1 MAATE
6 IVIRGAAE
14 HNLKRIDLV
23 LPRNRLI
30 VITGVSGSGKSSL
43 AFDTLYAEGQRRYVE
58 SLSAYARQFLEQM
71 EKPDVESIEG
81 LSPAISIEQKT
92 TSRNPRS
99 TVGTVTEIYDYLRV
113 LFARAGSPHCHRCGK
128 PIQSQTVQQIV
139 DAVLA
144 LPQGARIQVL
154 APIVRGRKGTYK
166 KEFREAAQ
174 KGFVRARVD
183 GAVRDLGEEIE
194 LDKQKKHTIEI
205 VVDRLVVEGDLRRRL
220 TDSVET
226 ALEAAEGLVTIDVGG
241 KKDLLFSRHLA
252 CSDCGVSVPELAP
265 RVFSFNSPYGACP
278 ACDGLGVRKTFH
290 KSLILVDESKSLRD
304 GALAWG
310 DGNWYQVLESS
321 VFRAYKIDPRIPYRD
336 LAPAFKKVLWEG
348 AGSKEFDF
356 RWKGTRSAYEWRRTW
371 EGILP
376 LLERRYRDTD
386 SESRREEMEKLMAV
400 HPCPTC
406 AGARLKPES
415 LAVRVGGKSI
425 SEHTAL
431 SVSAAVRFYDG
442 LELGVR
448 ARTIAAPI
456 LKEIRERLGFLEN
469 VGLGYLT
476 LDRGAATLSGGEGQ
490 RIRLA
495 TQIGSR
501 LTGVLYILDEP
512 SIGLHQRD
520 NRKLL
525 DTLLAMRDLGNTV
538 IVVEHDEETI
548 RSADHVVDLGPGAG
562 ELGGEVVASG
572 TPAEIEAHPD
582 SITGAYLSGRE
593 SIEVPRSR
601 REGSGK
607 AIRVMGAAQHNL
619 KNVDVSFPL
628 GMLTCVTG
636 VSGSGKSTLVTEILH
651 RALAHALHGA
661 EGEPGAHREIRG
673 IEHVDK
679 VIDIDQ
685 SPIGRTPRS
694 NPATYVGLFTPIREM
709 FSLVPEARARG
720 YKPGRFSFNV
730 KGGRCEACEGDGVL
744 KIEMHFLPDVY
755 VTCDT
760 CRARRYNRET
770 LEVLYRGRNIA
781 DVLEMTVHQAL
792 ECFDAVP
799 QVREKLQTLYD
810 VGLGYVRLGQSAT
823 TLSGGEAQRIKL
835 AKELSRRATGRT
847 VYLLD
852 EPTTGLH
859 FDDIKKLLAVL
870 NRLVDQGN
878 SVIVI
883 EHNLDVIK
891 TADWIID
898 LGPEGGDG
906 GGRLIAEGSPEK
918 VASVADSRTGEFL
931 RRLVTPP
938 GPEGHPA
945 GIRPAGNPKRK
956 RASAAAGGRRP
967 RAADSAA

>member
-14 HNLKRIDLV
+14 HNLKHIDLNI
-23 LPRNRLI
+23 PRNRLV

-113 LFARAGSPHCHRCGK
+113 LFARAGRPHCHRCGR
-128 PIQSQTVQQIV
+128 PIASQSVQQIV
-139 DAVLA
+139 DSILS
-144 LPQGARIQVL
+144 LPQGTRIQLL

-166 KEFREAAQ
+166 KELREAAQ

-183 GAVRDLGEEIE
+183 GQVLDLAEEIE
-194 LDKQKKHTIEI
+194 LDKQRKHTIEI
-205 VVDRLVVEGDLRRRL
+205 VVDRLIVQGDLKSRL

-226 ALEAAEGLVTIDVGG
+226 ALEAAEGLVGVDVAG
-241 KKDLLFSRHLA
+241 KEDLLFSRHLA
-252 CSDCGVSVPELAP
+252 CNACGVSVPELAP
-265 RVFSFNSPYGACP
+265 RMFSFNSPYGACA
-278 ACDGLGVRKTFH
+278 ACDGLGVRKSFH
-290 KSLILVDESKSLRD
+290 RSLILLDESKSIRE

-321 VFRAYKIDPRIPYRD
+321 LFRAHKIDPRTPYRA
-336 LAPAFKKVLWEG
+336 LPASFKKLLWDG
-348 AGSKEFDF
+348 GGTREFDF
-356 RWKGTRSAYEWRRTW
+356 RWKGTKTAYEWRRTW

-376 LLERRYRDTD
+376 LLERRYRETE
-386 SESRREEMEKLMAV
+386 SEWRREELEKLMAV
-400 HPCPTC
+400 SPCPTC

-415 LAVRVGGKSI
+415 LAVKVGGKSI

-431 SVSAAVRFYDG
+431 SVGEAGRLYAT
-442 LELGVR
+442 LELT
-448 ARTIAAPI
+448 ARESTIAAPI

-525 DTLLAMRDLGNTV
+525 ETLLAMRDLGNTV

-562 ELGGEVVASG
+562 ELGGEIVAAG
-572 TPAEIEAHPD
+572 TPEQIEAHPR
-582 SITGAYLSGRE
+582 SLTGAYLAGRE
-593 SIEVPRSR
+593 TIETPQSR
-601 REGSGK
+601 RAGSGE
-607 AIRVMGAAQHNL
+607 AIRVIGATHHNL
-619 KNVDVSFPL
+619 KNVSVDFPL
-628 GMLTCVTG
+628 GVLTCVTG

-651 RALAHALHGA
+651 RALARALHGA
-661 EGEPGAHREIRG
+661 EGEPGVHREIRG

-694 NPATYVGLFTPIREM
+694 NPATYVGLFAPIRDL

-730 KGGRCEACEGDGVL
+730 RGGRCETCEGDGVN

-755 VTCDT
+755 VTCEV
-760 CRARRYNRET
+760 CRGRRYNRET
-770 LEVLYRGRNIA
+770 LEILYKGRHIA
-781 DVLEMTVHQAL
+781 EVLEMTVHQAL
-792 ECFDAVP
+792 EFYEPVP
-799 QVREKLQTLYD
+799 AVREKLRTLYD
-810 VGLGYVRLGQSAT
+810 VGLGYIRLGQSAT

-847 VYLLD
+847 LYLLD

-878 SVIVI
+878 TVVVI

-891 TADWIID
+891 TADWIVD
-898 LGPEGGDG
+898 LGPEGGDQ
-906 GGRLIAEGSPEK
+906 GGRVVVSGTPEQVAGTEGSH
-918 VASVADSRTGEFL
+918 TGAFL
-931 RRLVTPP
+931 RRLLAAVPR
-938 GPEGHPA
+938 
-945 GIRPAGNPKRK
+945 RPAP
-956 RASAAAGGRRP
+956 AAGPPRRGRP
-967 RAADSAA
+967 RQTRRVDSAGTPL